1 MSNFEKLGQQQAPQV
16 GQPQQMGQLLQLIKA
31 NPAQMLQQRG
41 LNIPAGMNNP
51 NQIIN
56 HLIQSGQIPQNRLTQ
71 IMQIVGR
78 R

>member
-1 MSNFEKLGQQQAPQV
+1 MSNFEKLGQQQAPQM
-16 GQPQQMGQLLQLIKA
+16 GQPQQMGQLLQQIKA

-41 LNIPAGMNNP
+41 LNIPAGMNDP

-56 HLIQSGQIPQNRLTQ
+56 HLIQSGQVPQNRLTQ
-71 IMQIVGR
+71 IMQIMGR

>member
-1 MSNFEKLGQQQAPQV
+1 MSNFEKLGQQQSTQI
-16 GQPQQMGQLLQLIKA
+16 GQLLQQIKA

-56 HLIQSGQIPQNRLTQ
+56 HLIQSGQVPQNRLTQ
-71 IMQIVGR
+71 IMQMMGR